1 MERFRRGGMVEAA
14 AVVMVA
20 SGEEGCGGDGGRVG
34 STLASHAV
42 TQRDMCPLS
51 LTRPTRSSDATA
63 LLLLLLCPQH
73 SLFQAYRNGS
83 FASTA

>member
-1 MERFRRGGMVEAA
+1 MVETV

-20 SGEEGCGGDGGRVG
+20 STGEEGCGGDGGWVG

-63 LLLLLLCPQH
+63 LLLLFLCPPTFLYQG
-73 SLFQAYRNGS
+73 SLKRHFFVNMKP
-83 FASTA
+83 FF